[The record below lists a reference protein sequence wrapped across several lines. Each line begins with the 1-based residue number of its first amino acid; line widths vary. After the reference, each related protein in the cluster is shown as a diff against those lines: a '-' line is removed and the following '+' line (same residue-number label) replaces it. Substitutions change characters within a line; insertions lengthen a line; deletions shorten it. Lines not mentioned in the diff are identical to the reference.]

1 MKSFGVAFEL
11 SLLWKSFG
19 WHHQI
24 NPGWVNSSRDKSI
37 NEAHQM
43 EVVSVKG
50 YVELFLL
57 SGEEVEVGSFA
68 FFVEVD
74 VEVWVV
80 NGVDSSE
87 ELFLFVVGGV
97 G

>member
-1 MKSFGVAFEL
+1 
-11 SLLWKSFG
+11 
-19 WHHQI
+19 
-24 NPGWVNSSRDKSI
+24 
-37 NEAHQM
+37 M